1 MSTQRHA
8 ELLDSLSRLILELGV
23 GKRLPPQDQLAKR
36 YKVSRTLLREA
47 LVILEYLGVIRMKT
61 KSGTH
66 VTDPLSWAVS
76 NNALK
81 KLQIDMIYR
90 QQEDLQ

>member
-8 ELLDSLSRLILELGV
+8 ELLDSLSKLVIELGV
-23 GKRLPPQDQLAKR
+23 GVRLPPQSELAKH

-47 LVILEYLGVIRMKT
+47 LVILEYLGVIHVKP
-61 KSGTH
+61 KSGTRI
-66 VTDPLSWAVS
+66 TDPLSWAVS
-76 NNALK
+76 NNQLK

-90 QQEDLQ
+90 QEQLT